1 MTKPADSTG
10 RRRSLLC
17 VAYAFAPVLRSGT
30 HRTLAFVRHL
40 DRRGWDSTV
49 ITVQPDGEPVDLD
62 LLSRVPERTRVIR
75 THWAPLT
82 EQLKR
87 LCGRIRRPRPAGVNG
102 PARSGAGEAAGV
114 DRGLRDWFS
123 RLLLTPDSRLGWVL
137 PGLAAT
143 RGRRVDAVYS
153 TSPFPSAH
161 LIAMLAAARLRRPW
175 VADFRDP
182 WGGNPFRDLG
192 YGSLAAWDAW
202 LERRVLRR
210 ASRIVCNTPTL
221 RSSLV
226 WRLPWTAA
234 KSVTLPNGYDLDGIE
249 AADPIRDFGDDA
261 FVLVHTGNF
270 YGKRSPIPLLR
281 GLKQAVQR
289 SEEVAR
295 RVRVVFV
302 GDPTYDGQRI
312 EHLAE
317 AAGLAG
323 QMQVLGVR
331 PHAEV
336 LGRLRGADAS
346 IVVGLDGPGSDLQVP
361 NKLYEY
367 LAVRRPILAL
377 APREGAIA
385 NVLADA
391 VADNLVC
398 SPQDEGE
405 IALGIEWMVRRGG
418 GFVEGAWSG
427 VQRYDRRYAA
437 EGLARMLDELIGA
450 CSSAARADAC
460 AAAEQGGVVCVP

>member
-1 MTKPADSTG
+1 MTKSAESTE

-49 ITVQPDGEPVDLD
+49 ITVQPDGEPADLD

-82 EQLKR
+82 EQFKR
-87 LCGRIRRPRPAGVNG
+87 FCGRMQRPRPARVNG
-102 PARSGAGEAAGV
+102 PTRSGTGEAAGV
-114 DRGLRDWFS
+114 HRGLRDWFS

-161 LIAMLAAARLRRPW
+161 LIAMLAAMRLRRPW

-192 YGSLAAWDAW
+192 YASLAAWDGF

-221 RSSLV
+221 QRNLAR
-226 WRLPWTAA
+226 RLPWTAA
-234 KSVTLPNGYDLDGIE
+234 KAVTLPNGYDLDVIE
-249 AADPIRDFGDDA
+249 STRPIRDVGDDA

-270 YGKRSPIPLLR
+270 YGNRSPIPLLR
-281 GLKQAVQR
+281 GLRLAAEQNAD
-289 SEEVAR
+289 VAR
-295 RVRVVFV
+295 RAKVVFV

-312 EHLAE
+312 ERLAT
-317 AAGLAG
+317 AAGVAG
-323 QMQVLGVR
+323 LVQVLGVR

-336 LGRLRGADAS
+336 IGRLRGADAS

-367 LAVRRPILAL
+367 LAVRRPVLAL

-385 NVLADA
+385 DVLADA

-418 GFVEGAWSG
+418 GFVDGAWSG
-427 VQRYDRRYAA
+427 VDRYDRRHAA
-437 EGLARMLDELIGA
+437 EGLARLLDELIGA
-450 CSSAARADAC
+450 RRSARSADAC
-460 AAAEQGGVVCVP
+460 AAAGQGGVACVP